1 MSNYSKVNFLS
12 VIFPLFTLSVLSIKP
27 KSLCMLVKYVI
38 TELQSYNPYNPTLI
52 VKIVNSLEI
61 RTLLQSTTII
71 KNSRCS
77 GGGSEQDV
85 KWISKIYI
93 KKKQRSYRVQVWSN
107 FKVSPARSA
116 VTAHTTQSK
125 SQSILHF
132 YNISFCWDTNI
143 SGADLWGYH
152 DLCFCKFSTYY
163 SNFHFCSL

>member
-1 MSNYSKVNFLS
+1 MEMSNYSKVNFLS

-85 KWISKIYI
+85 K
-93 KKKQRSYRVQVWSN
+93 
-107 FKVSPARSA
+107 
-116 VTAHTTQSK
+116 
-125 SQSILHF
+125 
-132 YNISFCWDTNI
+132 
-143 SGADLWGYH
+143 
-152 DLCFCKFSTYY
+152 
-163 SNFHFCSL
+163 